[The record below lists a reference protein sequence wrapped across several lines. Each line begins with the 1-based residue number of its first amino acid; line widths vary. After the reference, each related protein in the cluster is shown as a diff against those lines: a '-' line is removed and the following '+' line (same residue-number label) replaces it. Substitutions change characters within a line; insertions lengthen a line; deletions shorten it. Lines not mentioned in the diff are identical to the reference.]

1 MRRSQ
6 VRILIGSLRSQVLEV
21 SLFLGKNKVEL
32 QWQVMVVLQQLSSGC
47 GAVGSASGLGP
58 EGRTFESCYP
68 DRVT

>member
-1 MRRSQ
+1 M
-6 VRILIGSLRSQVLEV
+6 LEV

-32 QWQVMVVLQQLSSGC
+32 QWQVMVVLQQPSSGC